1 MRQAWLVSCRYLK
14 KPVIYKSMFV
24 SVISIW
30 INSYQVV
37 NTVRKNDRMVVR
49 ARIFSI
55 NYQIWPK
62 LKQKMN
68 RLQKIIY
75 ESKYDIRVIPIWFI
89 SHEDV
94 CKIFKNFVLV
104 ATSIIQFLTDYQ
116 L

>member
-1 MRQAWLVSCRYLK
+1 MPQKACH
-14 KPVIYKSMFV
+14 IYFDV
-24 SVISIW
+24 LVISIW
-30 INSYQVV
+30 IISYQVV
-37 NTVRKNDRMVVR
+37 DTVRKNDRMLVR
-49 ARIFSI
+49 ARIFPI

-68 RLQKIIY
+68 RMQKIIY

-94 CKIFKNFVLV
+94 YKIFRNFVIV

>member
-1 MRQAWLVSCRYLK
+1 ML
-14 KPVIYKSMFV
+14 
-24 SVISIW
+24 
-30 INSYQVV
+30 
-37 NTVRKNDRMVVR
+37 VR
-49 ARIFSI
+49 ARIFPI

-62 LKQKMN
+62 TETKMN
-68 RLQKIIY
+68 RMQKIVY

-94 CKIFKNFVLV
+94 YKVFRNFVIV